1 MFRIT
6 KGINREEENE
16 TTRLHACSFR
26 FLKLNKDFINKKYD
40 RKSNRS
46 KLHICLRSLG
56 RLICCINLEQ
66 ALAICR
72 HMTVAI
78 TGRYVTTLVDESIKY
93 LQDAVNKFEVLEQLE
108 VKAAECSTELDEREC
123 TTGEQ
128 LESKSPWKDFW
139 NEELHHYDQEKCNE
153 NEINN
158 HFSRKQIFHV

>member
-1 MFRIT
+1 
-6 KGINREEENE
+6 
-16 TTRLHACSFR
+16 
-26 FLKLNKDFINKKYD
+26 
-40 RKSNRS
+40 
-46 KLHICLRSLG
+46 
-56 RLICCINLEQ
+56 
-66 ALAICR
+66 
-72 HMTVAI
+72 MTVAI

-93 LQDAVNKFEVLEQLE
+93 LQDLVNKFKVLEQLE

>member
-1 MFRIT
+1 
-6 KGINREEENE
+6 
-16 TTRLHACSFR
+16 
-26 FLKLNKDFINKKYD
+26 
-40 RKSNRS
+40 
-46 KLHICLRSLG
+46 
-56 RLICCINLEQ
+56 
-66 ALAICR
+66 
-72 HMTVAI
+72 MTVAI